1 MLKYTTI
8 SLERTK
14 VDLIAIPVCEDA
26 SIHDDPQVQT
36 LIAGA
41 TALEEFSGE
50 AKQQV
55 MLYHPS
61 GSKVQRCLC
70 MGVGPLEKITSETL
84 RAFAGRAVKTAMKA
98 KRRNLVIAVP
108 LAPSVGLDADVVVQA
123 VMEGALL
130 ANHVFDTYKEKAKVK
145 PLTEIALRMA
155 SNISKKLGPLVQT
168 TEAVCNGTL
177 LARQWIN
184 TPSNDKVP
192 TQLAR
197 MFTTAARKSGLKVAT
212 LSAARL
218 KQQKFGALLA
228 VAAGSSHAPCLVE
241 MEYAPPK
248 AQKTIVLVGKGVTF
262 DTGGI
267 SLKPSKGMEA
277 MKGDMSGA
285 AAVAATLVALARIK
299 PAHRIVG
306 ITPLVENMPSGSATR
321 PGDIVTSFSGKT
333 VEIGNT
339 DAEGRLILIDAMA
352 YAVKKYKP
360 DVMIDMATLT
370 GACVVAL
377 GEKLAGVFSRDDA
390 LTRTIVDAGRTVHE
404 RCWPMPLPDD
414 YKDLLKSDYA
424 DISNMPSARWGGA
437 ITAALFLSEF
447 VGDTRW
453 AHIDIAG
460 PAFAGKGNDYC
471 GPGGSGF
478 GVRLLCDVIER
489 LFKKEGSRS
498 I

>member
-1 MLKYTTI
+1 MLKYTAI

-14 VDLIAIPVCEDA
+14 VDLLAVPVCEDTP
-26 SIHDDPQVQT
+26 IHDDPQVLK

-50 AKQQV
+50 GKQAV
-55 MLYHPS
+55 TLYHPPE
-61 GSKVQRCLC
+61 SKVQRCLC
-70 MGVGPLEKITSETL
+70 MGIGPREKITAETL
-84 RAFAGRAVKTAMKA
+84 RGFAGRAVKTAMKA
-98 KRRNLVIAVP
+98 KRDNLVIAVP
-108 LAPSVGLDADVVVQA
+108 LAGALGMDTGTMVQA
-123 VMEGALL
+123 IMEGALL
-130 ANHVFDTYKEKAKVK
+130 ANHVFDKYKEKAKEK
-145 PLTEIALRMA
+145 PLKQISLRMPPK
-155 SNISKKLGPLVQT
+155 ISKSLAAMIQT

-192 TQLAR
+192 MQLAE
-197 MFTTAARKSGLKVAT
+197 MFTAAARKSGLKVST
-212 LSAARL
+212 LNAARL

-228 VAAGSSHAPCLVE
+228 VAAGSSHPPCLVE
-241 MEYAPPK
+241 MQYAPPK

-267 SLKPSKGMEA
+267 SLKPSSGMDA

-285 AAVAATLVALARIK
+285 AAVAATLIAVSKIK
-299 PAHRIVG
+299 PEYRIVG

-321 PGDIVTSFSGKT
+321 PGDIVTSFGGKT

-377 GEKLAGVFSRDDA
+377 GEKLAGVFSKDEQ
-390 LTRTIVDAGRTVHE
+390 LTHTIVEAGQAVHE
-404 RCWPMPLPDD
+404 RCWAMPLTDD
-414 YKDLLKSDYA
+414 YKELLKSDYA

-460 PAFAGKGNDYC
+460 PAFAKKGHDYC

-478 GVRLLCDVIER
+478 GVRLLCNVIER
-489 LFKKEGSRS
+489 IFRKEG
-498 I
+498 

>member
-1 MLKYTTI
+1 MLKYTAI
-8 SLERTK
+8 SLERSK
-14 VDLIAIPVCEDA
+14 VDLLAVPVCQDQT
-26 SIHDDPQVQT
+26 IHDDPQVLK
-36 LIAGA
+36 LIAAA

-50 AKQQV
+50 AKQEV

-61 GSKVQRCLC
+61 EFKVQRCVC
-70 MGVGPLEKITSETL
+70 MGIGPREKITAEDL
-84 RAFAGRAVKTAMKA
+84 RGFAGRAVKAAMKA
-98 KRRNLVIAVP
+98 KRPNMVIAVP
-108 LAPSVGLDADVVVQA
+108 SAPSVGLDTKVMVQA
-123 VMEGALL
+123 IMEGALM
-130 ANHVFDTYKEKAKVK
+130 ANHVFDKYKKNAKEK
-145 PLTEIALRMA
+145 PLKEIALR
-155 SNISKKLGPLVQT
+155 IEPKTSKSLGSLIQT
-168 TEAVCNGTL
+168 TETVCNGTL
-177 LARQWIN
+177 LARQWVN
-184 TPSNDKVP
+184 TPSNDKIP
-192 TQLAR
+192 TQLAE
-197 MFTTAARKSGLKVAT
+197 MFTMAARKSGLKVST

-241 MEYAPPK
+241 MSYAPAK
-248 AQKTIVLVGKGVTF
+248 AKKTIVLVGKGVTF

-267 SLKPSKGMEA
+267 SLKPSSGMEA

-285 AAVAATLVALARIK
+285 AAVAATLIAVSRLR

-306 ITPLVENMPSGSATR
+306 IMPLVENMPSGSATR
-321 PGDIVTSFSGKT
+321 PGDIVPSYNGKT

-377 GEKLAGVFSRDDA
+377 GEKLAGVFSRDDT
-390 LTRTIVDAGRTVHE
+390 LTRAIVEAGQAVHE
-404 RCWPMPLPDD
+404 RCWAMPLPED
-414 YKDLLKSDYA
+414 YKEMLKSDYA

-460 PAFAGKGNDYC
+460 PAFAKKGNEYC

-478 GVRLLCDVIER
+478 GVRLLCDLIDR
-489 LFKKEGSRS
+489 LFKKESS
-498 I
+498 

>member
-1 MLKYTTI
+1 MLKYTAI

-14 VDLIAIPVCEDA
+14 VDLLAVPVCEDET
-26 SIHDDPQVQT
+26 IHNDPQVLK

-50 AKQQV
+50 AQQEV
-55 MLYHPS
+55 ILYHPS
-61 GSKVQRCLC
+61 ESKVQRCVC
-70 MGVGPLEKITSETL
+70 MGVGPRKKITAETL
-84 RAFAGRAVKTAMKA
+84 RGFAGRAVKTAMKA
-98 KRRNLVIAVP
+98 KRHNLVIAVP
-108 LAPSVGLDADVVVQA
+108 LALSVDLDTKAMVQA
-123 VMEGALL
+123 IMEGALL
-130 ANHVFDTYKEKAKVK
+130 ANHVFDKYKEKAKEK

-155 SNISKKLGPLVQT
+155 PNISKSLGALIQT

-192 TQLAR
+192 KQLAE
-197 MFTTAARKSGLKVAT
+197 MFTAAARRSGLKVGT
-212 LSAARL
+212 LNAARL
-218 KQQKFGALLA
+218 QQQKFGALLA
-228 VAAGSSHAPCLVE
+228 VAAGSSHPPCLVE
-241 MEYAPPK
+241 IQYAPPK
-248 AQKTIVLVGKGVTF
+248 AKKTIVLVGKGVTF

-267 SLKPSKGMEA
+267 SLKPSSGMEA

-285 AAVAATLVALARIK
+285 AAVAATLIAASRLK
-299 PAHRIVG
+299 PGYRIVG
-306 ITPLVENMPSGSATR
+306 IMPLVENMPSGSATR
-321 PGDIVTSFSGKT
+321 PGDIVTSFNGKT

-352 YAVKKYKP
+352 YAIKKYKP

-377 GEKLAGVFSRDDA
+377 GEKLAGVFSKDDA
-390 LTRTIVDAGRTVHE
+390 LTHAIVDAGQAVHE
-404 RCWPMPLPDD
+404 RCWAMPLLED
-414 YKDLLKSDYA
+414 YKEMLKSDYA

-460 PAFAGKGNDYC
+460 PAFAKKGHDYC

-478 GVRLLCDVIER
+478 GVRLLCDLIGR
-489 LFKKEGSRS
+489 LF
-498 I
+498 

>member
-1 MLKYTTI
+1 MLKYTAI

-14 VDLIAIPVCEDA
+14 VDLLAVPVGQDETM
-26 SIHDDPQVQT
+26 HDDAQVLK
-36 LIAGA
+36 LIGGA
-41 TALEEFSGE
+41 TALEEFSGA
-50 AKQQV
+50 AKQEV
-55 MLYHPS
+55 LLYHPTD
-61 GSKVQRCLC
+61 SKVQRCICIGL
-70 MGVGPLEKITSETL
+70 GPREKITAETL
-84 RAFAGRAVKTAMKA
+84 RGFAGRAVRAAMKA
-98 KRRNLVIAVP
+98 KRRSLVIAVP
-108 LAPSVGLDADVVVQA
+108 LARSVNLSPEVMVRAI
-123 VMEGALL
+123 MEGALL
-130 ANHVFDTYKEKAKVK
+130 ANHVFDKYKGKTDEK
-145 PLTEIALRMA
+145 PLAEIALRMA
-155 SNISKKLGPLVQT
+155 PSISKSLGALIRT
-168 TEAVCNGTL
+168 TEAVCDSTL

-192 TQLAR
+192 TQLAE
-197 MFTTAARKSGLKVAT
+197 MFSTAARKSGLKVGV

-218 KQQKFGALLA
+218 QQQKFGALLA
-228 VAAGSSHAPCLVE
+228 VAAGSSHPPCLVE
-241 MEYAPPK
+241 MQYTPPK
-248 AQKTIVLVGKGVTF
+248 AKKTIVLVGKGVTF

-285 AAVAATLVALARIK
+285 AAVAATLIAVSKLK
-299 PAHRIVG
+299 PAQRIIG

-321 PGDIVTSFSGKT
+321 PGDIVTSYSGKT

-377 GEKLAGVFSRDDA
+377 GEKLAGVFSKDDA
-390 LTRTIVDAGRTVHE
+390 LTRTIVEAGQAVYE
-404 RCWPMPLPDD
+404 RCWAMPLPED
-414 YKDLLKSDYA
+414 YQELLKSDYA
-424 DISNMPSARWGGA
+424 DINNMPSARWGGA

-460 PAFAGKGNDYC
+460 PAFASKGHDYC

-478 GVRLLCDVIER
+478 GVRLLWDVIQR
-489 LFKKEGSRS
+489 L
-498 I
+498 